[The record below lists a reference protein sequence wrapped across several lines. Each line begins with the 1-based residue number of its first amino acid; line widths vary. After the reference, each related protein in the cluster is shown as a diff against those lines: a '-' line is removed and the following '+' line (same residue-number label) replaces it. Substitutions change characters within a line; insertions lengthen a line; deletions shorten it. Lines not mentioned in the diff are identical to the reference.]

1 MPKRKRDRVADPT
14 NKSTQSLPTC
24 IVHVTSITD
33 HGCFTPLSQVR
44 GTASDKL
51 QQICEIRDRR
61 LLQSS
66 DSPYRMQSICDQ
78 IPTTLPADLENTG
91 YHRQCYQRFTGN
103 LIRLEDG
110 TTPVS
115 ATTPQRR
122 QSTRKS
128 SSPGSKRHIFAPDC
142 IFCEKLET
150 KCGDRKTERAE
161 DFPSWTN
168 KENAWQQIAPR
179 AELMG
184 LHRLHRGVKDV
195 DLFAAEAKH
204 HPSFLRSFR
213 IAFANYERGNRITE
227 EGDDTE
233 QARVLTAHEKALA
246 CVLDHVT
253 THVVNQKGVVRLSSL
268 WLIYIEELKRNGHDN
283 SNYRSEKLL
292 KRLQNDSIIDVI
304 SFMKVDHEAGAISF
318 WLVYSSNI
326 TVCDALARAYTLGSG
341 DKYQDVALL
350 LRNIILRAFKV
361 SKELDWPP
369 TADDMQ
375 LSCEDLLPQEV
386 IRFLSLVM
394 AGKEAGQS
402 SEKTRRLIF
411 FVGQHLCRAVSKGEW
426 KLPKHMLLCVSC
438 SEASV

>member
-91 YHRQCYQRFTGN
+91 YHHQCYQRFTGN
-103 LIRLEDG
+103 LIHLEDG

-150 KCGDRKTERAE
+150 KCGDRKTERAD
-161 DFPSWTN
+161 DFPSWRN
-168 KENAWQQIAPR
+168 KENAFGL
-179 AELMG
+179 EL
-184 LHRLHRGVKDV
+184 
-195 DLFAAEAKH
+195 E
-204 HPSFLRSFR
+204 
-213 IAFANYERGNRITE
+213 T
-227 EGDDTE
+227 
-233 QARVLTAHEKALA
+233 ALA
-246 CVLDHVT
+246 KAQDDVSTYLTPQIVT
-253 THVVNQKGVVRLSSL
+253 GEGNVVFHCEWDNLNKTTTNVHGNNIVNSAGGIMLQEIKPGFESS
-268 WLIYIEELKRNGHDN
+268 H
-283 SNYRSEKLL
+283 
-292 KRLQNDSIIDVI
+292 
-304 SFMKVDHEAGAISF
+304 
-318 WLVYSSNI
+318 
-326 TVCDALARAYTLGSG
+326 
-341 DKYQDVALL
+341 
-350 LRNIILRAFKV
+350 
-361 SKELDWPP
+361 P
-369 TADDMQ
+369 
-375 LSCEDLLPQEV
+375 
-386 IRFLSLVM
+386 
-394 AGKEAGQS
+394 
-402 SEKTRRLIF
+402 
-411 FVGQHLCRAVSKGEW
+411 
-426 KLPKHMLLCVSC
+426 
-438 SEASV
+438 